1 MFVMVKGHTFTVLD
15 QSFNTMISQLMS
27 VPIYTVASLME
38 HMFTFLRPYN
48 CISVIEL
55 DHLWDWKEFFKPH
68 VHRLGGFATGQ
79 FGAGMHEFYARK
91 DSDGI
96 VRLWF
101 RASSQSSSWLPEGP
115 GYQVFETLP
124 IGKPPLAPAKADEAW
139 SRTAVEGTVRAW
151 YQYMTASISQATAI
165 RAGWEQRFRELPPNI
180 VGTDGERCADT
191 NQLLDS
197 KKLQWADLPRRS
209 YTEPSTGAVGGSGVT
224 GRLENPTVNPIT
236 GLGRAASDVTQDLAR
251 YRREVRAAHQDA
263 LFQADYLFVQMPGC
277 NIDLHRVVHGVC
289 IDDATDPDLHFTAGV
304 YDHTPQRGFSGF
316 WGIFELRPNPLYDP
330 KDPRKGT
337 KFVRLKDVRRDAIC
351 LYAVETFTTKEKVN
365 GEMQTCLRV
374 KASSLDR
381 LSQVCPHMP
390 MPAKLPGT
398 HVKIESHKRQKQQPD
413 AGPSRTDAT
422 GKDTEMVSEEG
433 EAGEDEDDTPAPIP
447 HGFQKAVWLPG
458 QQVKHFML
466 WTAVGKTKASWHTG
480 VIVKQLGASRRDGF
494 THDAKLDGTSDM
506 RGVKL
511 TEALHAEG
519 VWILLED
526 VQ

>member
-1 MFVMVKGHTFTVLD
+1 
-15 QSFNTMISQLMS
+15 MISQLMS

-115 GYQVFETLP
+115 GYQVFETLLV
-124 IGKPPLAPAKADEAW
+124 GKPPLAPAKADEAW
-139 SRTAVEGTVRAW
+139 NRNAVEGTVRAW
-151 YQYMTASISQATAI
+151 YQYMTATISQAAAI
-165 RAGWEQRFRELPPNI
+165 RTGWEQRFRELPPNI
-180 VGTDGERCADT
+180 DGTDGERCADT
-191 NQLLDS
+191 NQLADS
-197 KKLQWADLPRRS
+197 KKLRWADLPRRS
-209 YTEPSTGAVGGSGVT
+209 YAESSAESSAGGSGVT
-224 GRLENPTVNPIT
+224 GGLENPTVNPIT
-236 GLGRAASDVTQDLAR
+236 GIGRTAADVAHDLAR
-251 YRREVRAAHQDA
+251 YRRELRAAHQNA
-263 LFQADYLFVQMPGC
+263 LFQADYLFAQMPGC
-277 NIDLHRVVHGVC
+277 NIELHRVVHGVC
-289 IDDATDPDLHFTAGV
+289 IDDATDPDLQFTTGV

-316 WGIFELRPNPLYDP
+316 WGIFELRLNPLYDP

-337 KFVRLKDVRRDAIC
+337 KYVRLKDVRRDAIR
-351 LYAVETFTTKEKVN
+351 LYSVETFTTKEKVN
-365 GEMQTCLRV
+365 GELQICLRV

-390 MPAKLPGT
+390 MPAKLPET
-398 HVKIESHKRQKQQPD
+398 HVQIGSHKRQKHQPD

-422 GKDTEMVSEEG
+422 DKDGEEDAEEG
-433 EAGEDEDDTPAPIP
+433 EAREEEDDPPAPIP
-447 HGFQKAVWLPG
+447 SGFEEAVWVPG
-458 QQVKHFML
+458 QHVKHFML
-466 WTAVGKTKASWHTG
+466 WTAVGSKKASWHTG
-480 VIVKQLGASRRDGF
+480 VIVKQLGASRKDGF
-494 THDAKLDGTSDM
+494 THDAKLDGTSDV

-511 TEALHAEG
+511 TEALHVEG
-519 VWILLED
+519 VWILLQV